1 MIYLK
6 AFLQYFADNLNSILS
21 FIGIIISYVLLKSTI
36 KAINEQ
42 NRPYISFSIEPIK
55 KPSNLFF
62 VIRNTGNRTAES
74 VEITSVPKIES
85 LCSKERQIPLIINKD
100 GKINISCVA
109 PNQEIKSFFDHGLYR
124 YKKDVSTNDKVTITI
139 KYNYK
144 KKLYYEKK
152 EFDFTYIKSLTPKID
167 SPEDIE
173 KNIMQIASSIKLIA
187 ESVEK

>member
-1 MIYLK
+1 MI
-6 AFLQYFADNLNSILS
+6 
-21 FIGIIISYVLLKSTI
+21 LKSTI

-42 NRPYISFSIEPIK
+42 NRPFISFSIEPIK
-55 KPSNLFF
+55 KPTNLFF

-74 VEITSVPKIES
+74 VEITSTPKLES
-85 LCSKERQIPLIINKD
+85 LCSKEKQIPLIMDKD

-124 YKKDVSTNDKVTITI
+124 YKKEVSTDDKIVLTI

-144 KKLYYEKK
+144 KKLYDEKM
-152 EFDFTYIKSLTPKID
+152 EFDFSYIKSLAPKID

-173 KNIMQIASSIKLIA
+173 KNIMQIANSIKSID
-187 ESVEK
+187 ESVKSK